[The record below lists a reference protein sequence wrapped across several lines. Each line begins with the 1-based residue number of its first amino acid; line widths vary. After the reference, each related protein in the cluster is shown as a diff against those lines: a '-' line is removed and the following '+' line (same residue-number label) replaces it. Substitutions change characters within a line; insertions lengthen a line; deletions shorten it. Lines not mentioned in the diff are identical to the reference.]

1 MFPCATP
8 AARPLPNT
16 QHVTLF
22 VVCCHQGNAPHNIML
37 PACSHFRYAALT
49 IVGDSAQQRAT
60 LHAQHVDDRFKG
72 AGITQRWKEVN
83 PTSHALQEALK
94 KVVDFVSQR
103 GQLAP
108 ACVVV
113 YYSGPVALSHG
124 ACKLCSNPRPPC
136 AWYSWHNM
144 VCVCVCAMS
153 LPADRSKVEQLCPV
167 GEEEQA
173 HLLKHIRNYLKDMK
187 LLLVLL
193 VDGYAQPRRGST
205 AEYKPSGGDGSQPHF
220 YLKLEHVN
228 GGMYGWRGG
237 QATQGCSL
245 LLTMALLY
253 RQAHRA
259 PLCSQVCHHR
269 T

>member
-22 VVCCHQGNAPHNIML
+22 VVCCHQGNAPNNIML

-49 IVGDSAQQRAT
+49 IVGDSNEERAT

-72 AGITQRWKEVN
+72 AGIKQRWTEVTVN
-83 PTSHALQEALK
+83 PTSNALQKALK

-124 ACKLCSNPRPPC
+124 TCKLCSNLRPPC
-136 AWYSWHNM
+136 ACYSWHNM
-144 VCVCVCAMS
+144 VCVWVCALS
-153 LPADRSKVEQLCPV
+153 LAFACRSLQGGAAV
-167 GEEEQA
+167 
-173 HLLKHIRNYLKDMK
+173 
-187 LLLVLL
+187 
-193 VDGYAQPRRGST
+193 PRGRGAGT
-205 AEYKPSGGDGSQPHF
+205 LAEGHSKPSEVHEAAVS
-220 YLKLEHVN
+220 
-228 GGMYGWRGG
+228 
-237 QATQGCSL
+237 
-245 LLTMALLY
+245 
-253 RQAHRA
+253 A
-259 PLCSQVCHHR
+259 PC
-269 T
+269 